1 METSVSNR
9 DGNRNVSVW
18 PANVPGEEAD
28 TSVAQLLDSG
38 NFVLVQE
45 SGNILWQSFDYPTH
59 YVLPGMKLGLD
70 LKTGL
75 DRFLTSWRS
84 ADDPYSYRVNP
95 SGSPQIFLYKGEK
108 RDLLRQSKCDSYGWC
123 GPYSTC
129 EPTDAYKFEC
139 SCLPGFEP
147 RNPSDWLLR
156 NGSTGCVRK
165 RLESSSVCRNGE
177 GFLKVEIVFLP
188 DNSAAVWL
196 DMDMRHA
203 DCERECK
210 RNCSCS
216 AYASVDIPDKRH
228 WLFDMVWGVSGCTE
242 NARKSNEYIAEEIPA
257 ILIPTVSSALLVI
270 SIVAYFWRKRRG
282 NKGTWVANEL
292 RRSSSDQDL
301 PCFKLSTIS
310 AATNNFSPD
319 NKLGQGGFGSVYK
332 GELPDGEKIA
342 VKRLSKNS
350 RQGIEEITNQIKMKQ
365 ESCSWIGAKGLTLL
379 LVSLVDSRL
388 RIIHRDLKC
397 SNILLDAEMNPKI
410 SDFGFA
416 RIFKSDQILDNTK
429 RVVGTYGYM
438 SPEYAVFGKFSL
450 KSDVFSFGV
459 MLLEIV
465 SGKKNNKFNP
475 QNPAQTLIGLVWG
488 LWKEDRALEIVDSS
502 LQVLYHPQE
511 ALKCIKIGLLC
522 VQEDAME
529 RPSMLAVV
537 FMFNSSETT
546 IPSPKQPAFTFREP
560 CISPCVAVSGC
571 LNVTMT
577 DIEGR

>member
-1 METSVSNR
+1 MTTAIPAYQDSATVRLLVDHSGFVKAVKWHESDGQWKET
-9 DGNRNVSVW
+9 
-18 PANVPGEEAD
+18 
-28 TSVAQLLDSG
+28 
-38 NFVLVQE
+38 
-45 SGNILWQSFDYPTH
+45 
-59 YVLPGMKLGLD
+59 
-70 LKTGL
+70 
-75 DRFLTSWRS
+75 WR
-84 ADDPYSYRVNP
+84 APR
-95 SGSPQIFLYKGEK
+95 
-108 RDLLRQSKCDSYGWC
+108 SKCDSYGWC

-177 GFLKVEIVFLP
+177 GFLNVEIVFLP
-188 DNSAAVWL
+188 DTSAAVWL
-196 DMDMRHA
+196 DMDMSHA

-228 WLFDMVWGVSGCTE
+228 WLFNMVWGVSGCTE
-242 NARKSNEYIAEEIPA
+242 NARKSNEYLAKEIPA

-301 PCFKLSTIS
+301 PYFKLSTIS

-319 NKLGQGGFGSVYK
+319 NKLGQGGFGLVYK

-350 RQGIEEITNQIKMKQ
+350 RQGIEEFTNEIKMKQ

-410 SDFGFA
+410 SDFGIA

-450 KSDVFSFGV
+450 KSDVLG
-459 MLLEIV
+459 M
-465 SGKKNNKFNP
+465 
-475 QNPAQTLIGLVWG
+475 
-488 LWKEDRALEIVDSS
+488 WKEDRALKIVDSS
-502 LQVLYHPQE
+502 L
-511 ALKCIKIGLLC
+511 
-522 VQEDAME
+522 
-529 RPSMLAVV
+529 
-537 FMFNSSETT
+537 
-546 IPSPKQPAFTFREP
+546 QPAFTFREP
-560 CISPCVAVSGC
+560 CISPHVAVSGC

>member
-1 METSVSNR
+1 MNAERLFLYS
-9 DGNRNVSVW
+9 
-18 PANVPGEEAD
+18 
-28 TSVAQLLDSG
+28 LLLILHFISCPWRPQRRSY
-38 NFVLVQE
+38 NTKFVNDQDE
-45 SGNILWQSFDYPTH
+45 I
-59 YVLPGMKLGLD
+59 GM
-70 LKTGL
+70 T
-75 DRFLTSWRS
+75 TAIP
-84 ADDPYSYRVNP
+84 ADDSVMTRLLVDYSGFVKAVKWHESDGQWRETWRAP
-95 SGSPQIFLYKGEK
+95 
-108 RDLLRQSKCDSYGWC
+108 RSKCDSYGWC

-129 EPTDAYKFEC
+129 EPTDVNKFEC

-147 RNPSDWLLR
+147 RNPSDWMLR

-165 RLESSSVCRNGE
+165 RLESSSVCRSGE

-188 DNSAAVWL
+188 DTSAAVWL

-203 DCERECK
+203 EYCERECK

-216 AYASVDIPDKRH
+216 AYARVDIPDK
-228 WLFDMVWGVSGCTE
+228 GTGCLTCD
-242 NARKSNEYIAEEIPA
+242 YIFKI
-257 ILIPTVSSALLVI
+257 
-270 SIVAYFWRKRRG
+270 
-282 NKGTWVANEL
+282 GTWVKNEL
-292 RRSSSDQDL
+292 QRSSSDQDL
-301 PCFKLSTIS
+301 AFFKLSTIS
-310 AATNNFSPD
+310 AATNNFSAD

-350 RQGIEEITNQIKMKQ
+350 KQGIEEFTNEVKVI
-365 ESCSWIGAKGLTLL
+365 AKLQHRNLVRLVGCCTQGGEQMLIYEYMPNKSLDSFLFNETRKLL
-379 LVSLVDSRL
+379 LDWS
-388 RIIHRDLKC
+388 
-397 SNILLDAEMNPKI
+397 
-410 SDFGFA
+410 
-416 RIFKSDQILDNTK
+416 KS
-429 RVVGTYGYM
+429 GYM

-465 SGKKNNKFNP
+465 SGKKNNEFNP
-475 QNPAQTLIGLVWG
+475 QNPAQTLIRLVWG

-522 VQEDAME
+522 VQEDAMD

-537 FMFNSSETT
+537 FMLNSNETT

-560 CISPCVAVSGC
+560 CSSSHEAVSGC
-571 LNVTMT
+571 LDFTVT